1 MNLRELIYPLLIL
14 GCFVSSGMSQPKRVP
29 PEISLLTGDVSPVH
43 DPAII
48 RQGATY
54 YVFATNRFNQK
65 LLPIFCSR
73 DLQAWKFCGNVFD
86 DVPEWARL
94 EVPGARG
101 IWAPDISYAAGEYR
115 LYYAVSTFGS
125 NQSVIGLTTNKTL
138 DINSAEYK
146 WIDRGRVVGSAKTDD
161 YNAIDPNYVQDQ
173 DGNGWLAFGSF
184 WGGIKMRRL
193 DPVTGKLSATDTKL
207 YSLASR
213 RPLDPPAIEGPA
225 IIRHGK
231 HYYLFVSFDFCCRG
245 KNSTYKIFVGRAGK
259 ITGPYVDREGR
270 SLMDG
275 GGTLVIEGSENWRG
289 PGGQSLLHDSSQDL
303 MAFHSYS
310 SVTGKATLMV
320 SKIRWK
326 DDWPQLM
333 SLP

>member
-1 MNLRELIYPLLIL
+1 MKLRELIYPLLIL
-14 GCFVSSGMSQPKRVP
+14 SCVVSSGMSQPKHVRSEV
-29 PEISLLTGDVSPVH
+29 SLLTGDVSPVH
-43 DPAII
+43 DPTII
-48 RQGATY
+48 RQGSTY
-54 YVFATNRFNQK
+54 YVFGTNRFNQK
-65 LLPIFCSR
+65 LLPIFCSP
-73 DLQAWKFCGNVFD
+73 DLKVWKFCGNVFD

-101 IWAPDISYAAGEYR
+101 IWAPDISYEGGEYR

-125 NQSVIGLTTNKTL
+125 NQSVIGLITNKTL
-138 DINSAEYK
+138 DSNSAEYK
-146 WIDRGRVVGSAKTDD
+146 WIDRGRVVGSTKTDD
-161 YNAIDPNYVQDQ
+161 YNAIDPNCVQDL
-173 DGNGWLAFGSF
+173 DGNSWLAFGSF

-193 DPVTGKLSATDTKL
+193 DPDTGKLSSSDTKL

-245 KNSTYKIFVGRAGK
+245 KNSTYKIFVGRADR
-259 ITGPYVDREGR
+259 ITGPYVDREGK

-289 PGGQSLLHDSSQDL
+289 PGGQSLLRDRSQDL

-320 SKIRWK
+320 SKIRWN
-326 DDWPQLM
+326 DGWPQTG